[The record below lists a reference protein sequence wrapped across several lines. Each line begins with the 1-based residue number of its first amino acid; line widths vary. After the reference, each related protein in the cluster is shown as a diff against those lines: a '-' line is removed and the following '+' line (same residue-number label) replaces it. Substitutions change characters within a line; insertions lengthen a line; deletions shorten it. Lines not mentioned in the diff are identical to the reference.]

1 MQGCRKSMED
11 AHIAQTDV
19 QPQQRQQ
26 GKDEAGGG
34 DGDNSNP
41 EHAQVFAVFD
51 GHGMRSISML
61 WIIFG
66 HTLAVQLSVGYVNP
80 AALLPPTGMM
90 SSPLEILSFWQDMLW
105 ILSFLFVD
113 FWS

>member
-1 MQGCRKSMED
+1 MED

-19 QPQQRQQ
+19 QPPQQQ

-51 GHGMRSISML
+51 GHGGAEVAR
-61 WIIFG
+61 FC
-66 HTLAVQLSVGYVNP
+66 QLYLIDVLTRQGEWNGSNGATEVDVGKALVNCFHGLDDYLDDP
-80 AALLPPTGMM
+80 KRR
-90 SSPLEILSFWQDMLW
+90 
-105 ILSFLFVD
+105 
-113 FWS
+113 

>member
-1 MQGCRKSMED
+1 MED

-51 GHGMRSISML
+51 GHGGAEVAR
-61 WIIFG
+61 FC
-66 HTLAVQLSVGYVNP
+66 QLYLIDVLTRQGEWNGSNGATEVDVGKALVNCFHGLDDYLDDP
-80 AALLPPTGMM
+80 KRR
-90 SSPLEILSFWQDMLW
+90 
-105 ILSFLFVD
+105 
-113 FWS
+113 